1 MFSGKT
7 VLERI
12 NSDTYMLR
20 DELSF
25 ENSKYKVTI
34 KPGLLT
40 DGASIPKVFWSIIGC
55 PLNGKYVGSALIH
68 DGLYASHV
76 LSKEESDLLFLDM
89 MKHNKVSL
97 WRRKLMYW
105 AVKFGGK
112 SSYNGKSAEYIAE
125 TKNYVTV
132 AIKGK

>member
-89 MKHNKVSL
+89 MEDNKVAL

-105 AVKFGGK
+105 AVKFGGG
-112 SSYNGKSAEYIAE
+112 SAYNSKSAKYIAE

-132 AIKGK
+132 VHKGK

>member
-89 MKHNKVSL
+89 MEHNKVSL

-105 AVKFGGK
+105 AVKFGGG
-112 SSYNGKSAEYIAE
+112 SSYNGKSAKYIAE

-132 AIKGK
+132 VNKGK

>member
-12 NSDTYMLR
+12 NSDTYVLR
-20 DELSF
+20 DELTF

-55 PLNGKYVGSALIH
+55 PLNGRYVGSALIH
-68 DGLYASHV
+68 DGLYASHT

-105 AVKFGGK
+105 AVKFGGG
-112 SSYNGKSAEYIAE
+112 SAYNSKSAEYITE

-132 AIKGK
+132 VNKGK